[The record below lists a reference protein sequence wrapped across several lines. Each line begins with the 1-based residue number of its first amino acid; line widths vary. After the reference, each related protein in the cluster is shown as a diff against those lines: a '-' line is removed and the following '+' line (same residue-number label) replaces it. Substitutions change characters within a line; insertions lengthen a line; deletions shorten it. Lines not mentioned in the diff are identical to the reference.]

1 MLQTR
6 KEIQDLIIRFD
17 SKIAYGISSTLGDS
31 NITWNV
37 PFCHCKCFTNAQRR
51 ALISF
56 LDTANAGNLGHFSA
70 RDRWHR

>member
-1 MLQTR
+1 L
-6 KEIQDLIIRFD
+6 KYKLELGRFD
-17 SKIAYGISSTLGDS
+17 SKIAYDISSLGDS

-37 PFCHCKCFTNAQRR
+37 LFCHCKCFTNAQRR

-56 LDTANAGNLGHFSA
+56 LDAANAGNLGRFLA